1 MITICTAPLWS
12 ARYRLGAGGHTCGD
26 ALVKMRMGTV
36 LNMEG
41 IRLDVV
47 VVVHLS
53 KEAEDQRASEA
64 LRSALLSMFGNV
76 QVISMTELMAGV
88 TCNPWTI
95 RGDVESCVREALRT
109 IGISS
114 FEMPTYLSRKVE
126 EADVERFVKK
136 APHLLMIARSMAPIP
151 ETQDDSFYCVED
163 IPWSI
168 FHDAEVIQ
176 NLMTWCRA
184 DRAQYDA
191 VLSAL
196 TQGDPAK
203 RSWVKAGTP

>member
-1 MITICTAPLWS
+1 M
-12 ARYRLGAGGHTCGD
+12 D
-26 ALVKMRMGTV
+26 TV

-64 LRSALLSMFGNV
+64 LRSVLLSMFGNV
-76 QVISMTELMAGV
+76 QVISTTELMAGV

-95 RGDVESCVREALRT
+95 RGDVELCVREALRT
-109 IGISS
+109 TGISS
-114 FEMPTYLSRKVE
+114 TNMPSYPPRGVAE
-126 EADVERFVKK
+126 VDVERFVQK
-136 APHLLMIARSMAPIP
+136 APHLLMLARSMTPAPDAL
-151 ETQDDSFYCVED
+151 DDSFYCVED

-168 FHDAEVIQ
+168 YLDADDLRIIQ

-191 VLSAL
+191 VLSAS

-203 RSWVKAGTP
+203 RSWKAGTP